1 MRKYVKD
8 NKVYTIEEIRKEHPN
23 KSIPRDADC
32 SSLGFEFLIET
43 EPPVQ
48 EGFYARE
55 TAPVN
60 NIQTWELV
68 ENVVVPEPVPF
79 SITQRQAR
87 LIMLERGILDTVE
100 NTLKMEPE
108 KYIEWS
114 YASSIERTTPLVNEI
129 ADSLGLSAEV
139 IDEMFISASK
149 L

>member
-1 MRKYVKD
+1 MKKYVKD

-23 KSIPRDADC
+23 KSIPKDADC

-48 EGFYARE
+48 EGFYVRE
-55 TAPVN
+55 LAPVN
-60 NIQTWELV
+60 NTQTWELV
-68 ENVVVPEPVPF
+68 KNVVLPEPVPF

-100 NTLKMEPE
+100 DTLKTLPE

-114 YASSIERTTPLVNEI
+114 YASSIERTSPLINEMAVN
-129 ADSLGLSAEV
+129 LGLTAEV
-139 IDEMFISASK
+139 VDEMFISASK

>member
-23 KSIPRDADC
+23 KSIPKDADC
-32 SSLGFEFLIET
+32 SSLGFVFLIET
-43 EPPVQ
+43 EPPVK

-55 TAPVN
+55 IAPVN
-60 NIQTWELV
+60 NTQTWELV
-68 ENVVVPEPVPF
+68 ENVVLPEPVPF

-100 NTLKMEPE
+100 NTLKTVPE

-114 YASSIERTTPLVNEI
+114 YASSIERTSPLIIEM
-129 ADSLGLSAEV
+129 ADNLGLSAEV
-139 IDEMFISASK
+139 VDGMFISASK